1 MSPSLLCV
9 LSFLQRNVTFSFP
22 ASASSLELIR
32 GLGRRSRCRLSIS
45 QLDGFSMS
53 RLLLQEVQ
61 HTIMTIRN
69 TSTVVERRTGETRV
83 ERRTVP
89 V

>member
-1 MSPSLLCV
+1 MEPVFNPGLLCL
-9 LSFLQRNVTFSFP
+9 LSFLQRNVTFCFP

-32 GLGRRSRCRLSIS
+32 GLGRRSSCRISIS

-61 HTIMTIRN
+61 HTLTI
-69 TSTVVERRTGETRV
+69 
-83 ERRTVP
+83 
-89 V
+89 

>member
-1 MSPSLLCV
+1 MPGVGVEPVFAVCV

-61 HTIMTIRN
+61 HTIRN
-69 TSTVVERRTGETRV
+69 TSLPSAMVDRMT
-83 ERRTVP
+83 
-89 V
+89 